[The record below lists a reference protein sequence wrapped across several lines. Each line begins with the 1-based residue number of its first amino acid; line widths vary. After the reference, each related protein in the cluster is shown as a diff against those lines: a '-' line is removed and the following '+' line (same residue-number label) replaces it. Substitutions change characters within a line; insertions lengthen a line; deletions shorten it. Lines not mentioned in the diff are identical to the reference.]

1 MLNYSLIYYIFLL
14 QLQYLNFSFKI
25 ACHKIEFLCTSD
37 ELIDIIMLNN
47 KNDDDKIKIEYK
59 ATPILEKSVTFP
71 ISLIIKLS
79 REIDI
84 ESIDTYIPTY

>member
-1 MLNYSLIYYIFLL
+1 MLRNYKVEMLCVLYYGITSYAYLIFCFVRCIIKYL
-14 QLQYLNFSFKI
+14 QPKN
-25 ACHKIEFLCTSD
+25 
-37 ELIDIIMLNN
+37 NN

>member
-1 MLNYSLIYYIFLL
+1 
-14 QLQYLNFSFKI
+14 
-25 ACHKIEFLCTSD
+25 
-37 ELIDIIMLNN
+37 MLNN